1 MSFTSDPPQGVTAQ
15 VRFADVRLAI
25 LAAVTL
31 TNPPITADEVSFANA
46 DRLLVGAQATASE
59 NGLYTIGPTG
69 SELSPGGSFVDD
81 QTPVA
86 VNGLTAAK
94 SYYWAKGAN
103 TASLTNGVQVLT
115 ASGFFVAAGTSV
127 DLLGL
132 SADDVLD
139 SVKAALLTRAT
150 DADGDAEL
158 VHLKRVRVTAGTLHA
173 NREFTLDTGG
183 SATAISVPVAIAW
196 RPVGANDAPIPADAG
211 FTSDPPAGVS

>member
-1 MSFTSDPPQGVTAQ
+1 MSFTSDPPQGVTSTA
-15 VRFADVRLAI
+15 RFADVRLAV

-31 TNPPITADEVSFANA
+31 TNPPVTADGVAFANA
-46 DRLLVGAQATASE
+46 DRLLLGGQATASE
-59 NGLYTIGPTG
+59 NGLHTIGPTG

-86 VNGLTAAK
+86 VTGLTAAK
-94 SYYWAKGAN
+94 SYYWVKGAN

-150 DADGDAEL
+150 DCDGDGEL

-173 NREFTLDTGG
+173 NREFILDTGG
-183 SATAISVPVAIAW
+183 SATAISVPVAIHW
-196 RPVGANDAPIPADAG
+196 RPVGSADTPIPADAT
-211 FTSDPPAGVS
+211 FTSDPPTGVS